1 MKKIIIA
8 GGGIAGLAT
17 ARILQNQGYD
27 IKLIEKQPEWQISG
41 TGLYLPS
48 NGVVALDKMGLAAT
62 AREKGFSIDYRNI
75 KNAKGEAILDLDL
88 EKIWGREK
96 PCLGI
101 KRNVLHDILIDG
113 LNTIDISFNTTI
125 KSLKAKPNSV
135 VIELSNGSKEEYD
148 LVIGADGL
156 YSKTR
161 NLVLGNIPLR
171 KVTAQVCRFI
181 IKKPTDIN
189 SWTLFISAVGQFLI
203 IPVDKDSAYCYVNRK
218 TKGFKTF
225 DKKQYMEPF
234 KKFASPVPEILNDWN
249 PDNAYWNDLE
259 ELPKLP
265 VMGSGR
271 VVLIGD
277 AAHGMPPF
285 MAQGGALAL
294 EDAVV
299 LSDLLKNEDW
309 STMAATFS
317 KNRSNRIDWTRARN
331 QKREKLSKLP
341 YWIAK
346 LGLKKVGEKNWT
358 EDYRP
363 LAETPN
369 W

>member
-1 MKKIIIA
+1 MNKILIV

-17 ARILQNQGYD
+17 ARALQNQGYY
-27 IKLIEKQPEWQISG
+27 IKLIEKQSKWQTSG

-48 NGVVALDKMGLAAT
+48 NGVIALDKLGLGDI
-62 AREKGFSIDYRNI
+62 ARKKGFLISSRNI
-75 KNAKGEAILDLDL
+75 KDAKGKTILDLDL

-101 KRNVLHDILIDG
+101 NRKVLHEVLIEG
-113 LNTIDISFNTTI
+113 THNINISFNTTI
-125 KSLKAKPNSV
+125 KTLKTNSDSV
-135 VIELSNGSKEEYD
+135 VIELSDDSKEEYD
-148 LVIGADGL
+148 LIIGADGL

-161 NLVLGNIPLR
+161 ELILGDVPLR

-181 IKKPTDIN
+181 TKKPPNIN
-189 SWTLFISAVGQFLI
+189 SWTLHISSSGQFLI
-203 IPVDKDSAYCYVNRK
+203 IPIDNDTAYCYVNRK

-225 DKKQYMEPF
+225 EEKQYMNPF
-234 KKFASPVPEILNDWN
+234 KKFASPIPEILDKWN
-249 PDNAYWNDLE
+249 PSNSYWNDLE
-259 ELPKLP
+259 ELPKLSM
-265 VMGSGR
+265 MGSGR

-294 EDAVV
+294 EDAIA
-299 LSDLLKNEDW
+299 LSNLLKNENW
-309 STMAATFS
+309 NTMVATFS
-317 KNRSNRIDWTRARN
+317 KNRASRIDWTRIRN

-358 EDYRP
+358 EDYKP
-363 LAETPN
+363 LSEIPK
-369 W
+369 